1 MITNKLQKVTNT
13 MKKGLY
19 NMTKHKFLVASTLF
33 DVTFDEQFKALKFV
47 AKEDIRVD
55 TSVKT
60 GVISVSEHNYV
71 FMHPIAN
78 SPLITAPVDSG
89 YIGDITIISSRP
101 ITLPKG
107 YTFFLMELRKS
118 DNNRALPKD
127 MKLRDPAYKGDI
139 GRDCYLKKSAK
150 RKKDVQFMLQNI
162 NGHIF
167 FPRSSAAKKGYE
179 VWVNSETTTIRKSDL
194 SLLTNEEAYSVVQ
207 MVDANVVKYV
217 EEVEFVTPEDAELM
231 ISALSK
237 KSDRGSKKEGSS
249 DNGKN

>member
-1 MITNKLQKVTNT
+1 
-13 MKKGLY
+13 
-19 NMTKHKFLVASTLF
+19 MTKHKFLVASKLF

-47 AKEDIRVD
+47 AKEDVRVD

-89 YIGDITIISSRP
+89 YTGDITIISSRP

-150 RKKDVQFMLQNI
+150 HKKDVQFMLQNT

-217 EEVEFVTPEDAELM
+217 EEVEFVTPDDAELM
-231 ISALSK
+231 INALSK

-249 DNGKN
+249 DNGRS

>member
-1 MITNKLQKVTNT
+1 
-13 MKKGLY
+13 
-19 NMTKHKFLVASTLF
+19 MTKHKFLVASKLF

-47 AKEDIRVD
+47 TKEDVRVD

-89 YIGDITIISSRP
+89 YTGDITIISSRP

-118 DNNRALPKD
+118 DNNRSLPKD
-127 MKLRDPAYKGDI
+127 MKLREPAYKGDI

-150 RKKDVQFMLQNI
+150 HKKDVQFMLQNT

-231 ISALSK
+231 INALSK

-249 DNGKN
+249 DNGRS

>member
-1 MITNKLQKVTNT
+1 
-13 MKKGLY
+13 MKKGLF
-19 NMTKHKFLVASTLF
+19 NMTKHKFLVASKLF

-47 AKEDIRVD
+47 AKEDVRVD

-60 GVISVSEHNYV
+60 GVISVSSHNYV

-89 YIGDITIISSRP
+89 YTGDITIISSRP

-107 YTFFLMELRKS
+107 YTFYLMELRKS
-118 DNNRALPKD
+118 DSTRSIPKD
-127 MKLRDPAYKGDI
+127 MKLKDPAYKGDI

-150 RKKDVQFMLQNI
+150 HKKDVQFMLQNT

-217 EEVEFVTPEDAELM
+217 EEVEFVTPEDAKLL
-231 ISALSK
+231 IHALHK
-237 KSDRGSKKEGSS
+237 KSNRGSKKEGSS
-249 DNGKN
+249 DAK